1 MKNTLTFLLLLA
13 TATLAHANKIEGVP
27 SFDVEC
33 PGKIII
39 HADQDGP
46 VLINNVE
53 AETKA
58 MIKARSFE
66 AKGSGVTISIV
77 LADDDS
83 VTVSSTGKAPNGV
96 CQSLDD

>member
-1 MKNTLTFLLLLA
+1 MKTPLTFMLLLA
-13 TATLAHANKIEGVP
+13 VTTVAQANSITGVP
-27 SFDVEC
+27 SFDVDC
-33 PGKIII
+33 PGKIAV

-46 VLINNVE
+46 VLINSKE
-53 AETKA
+53 ADTKA
-58 MIKARSFE
+58 IDDRRFE

-96 CQSLDD
+96 CQSVDD

>member
-1 MKNTLTFLLLLA
+1 MKNALTFLLLLSAA
-13 TATLAHANKIEGVP
+13 TIAQANKIEGVP

-33 PGKIII
+33 PGKIIV

-46 VLINNVE
+46 VLINNTE

-58 MIKARSFE
+58 LIKDRSFE
-66 AKGSGVTISIV
+66 AKGAGVTISIV